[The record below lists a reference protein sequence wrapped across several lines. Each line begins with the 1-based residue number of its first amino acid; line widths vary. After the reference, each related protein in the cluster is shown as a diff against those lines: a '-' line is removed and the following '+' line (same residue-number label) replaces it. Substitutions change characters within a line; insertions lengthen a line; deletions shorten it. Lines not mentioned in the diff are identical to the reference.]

1 MRANDDVAAVLTR
14 LMVLTQLEDGS
25 AQSFRTRAYER
36 AANGVRMHPEDVSA
50 LSLSELKAIDG
61 VGDSTAKK
69 IREYIDT
76 GHLAAHDELSAKY
89 PDEFVAMLQVP
100 GVGPR
105 TAVLLR
111 DRLGVESVDQ
121 LKAAVAAEQL
131 RELPGLGAKTE
142 EKIGRAIDKLGLAGK
157 NRRVPIAKA
166 LRIAE
171 DLVER
176 LSMIDG
182 VSNVRYC
189 GSLRRFRDTAAD
201 IDILVVGSEVESAV
215 QETVSAARAT
225 IQVDVRVVEPTQYG
239 SASLYFTGSKAHNIA
254 LRQRAIARGWLLNEY
269 GLMEDEEVIASETEE
284 DIYLALE
291 LDFIPPELREDNG
304 EIEAAAE
311 EALPDLVSV
320 DDLRGDLHVHSTWSG
335 DGRSSLE
342 DMLAA
347 AAAHGL
353 EYVAMTE
360 HGEDLSING
369 LSREKV
375 IEERGRIEALRAQY
389 PALTILHGAELN
401 IDPHGGVDYDAEFL
415 ADFDWCVAS
424 VHSHFDL
431 PAEQQTERILTA
443 MANPAV
449 SVIGHLTG
457 RRIGRRPGIE
467 LDFDAILDAA
477 AATGTALEIN
487 SHIDRL
493 DVPADLLIRARDR
506 RDVFYTIS
514 TDSHDI
520 TEFIKSRWG
529 VQNARRGWVERSQVV
544 NTWATAD
551 FLSWVA
557 S

>member
-1 MRANDDVAAVLTR
+1 
-14 LMVLTQLEDGS
+14 
-25 AQSFRTRAYER
+25 
-36 AANGVRMHPEDVSA
+36 
-50 LSLSELKAIDG
+50 
-61 VGDSTAKK
+61 
-69 IREYIDT
+69 
-76 GHLAAHDELSAKY
+76 
-89 PDEFVAMLQVP
+89 
-100 GVGPR
+100 
-105 TAVLLR
+105 
-111 DRLGVESVDQ
+111 VESVDQ

-176 LSMIDG
+176 LSTIDG
-182 VSNVRYC
+182 VSDVRYC

-225 IQVDVRVVEPTQYG
+225 IQVDVRVVEPRQYG

-291 LDFIPPELREDNG
+291 LDFIQPELREDNG

-311 EALPDLVSV
+311 GALPDLVSV

-415 ADFDWCVAS
+415 VDFDWCVAS

-493 DVPADLLIRARDR
+493 DVPADLLIRARNR